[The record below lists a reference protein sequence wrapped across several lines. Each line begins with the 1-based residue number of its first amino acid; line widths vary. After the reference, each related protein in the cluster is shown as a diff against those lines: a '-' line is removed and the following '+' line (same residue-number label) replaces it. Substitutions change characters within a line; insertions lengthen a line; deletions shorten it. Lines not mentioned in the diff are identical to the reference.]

1 MTETMN
7 AYIDCLRKC
16 TEQCIVLR
24 ACEQE
29 KRRAL
34 LSGDLGRINTMLQT
48 QQAEVMKLGQLEQ
61 KRVEA
66 QAAAGFAGMT
76 GEQMLAAMH
85 ALPEEERQTVRA
97 LLTELRDLAADI
109 AVLNESAI
117 KLAKGSL
124 RMYEQAFRQGAAE
137 QRATYGPKTQ
147 SRAEFASGTSFKE
160 TI

>member
-7 AYIDCLRKC
+7 AYVDCLRKC
-16 TEQCIVLR
+16 TEQCAVLR

-34 LSGDLGRINTMLQT
+34 ISGDLSRINTMLQT
-48 QQAEVMKLGQLEQ
+48 QQAEIMKLGQLEQ
-61 KRVEA
+61 KRVDA

-76 GEQMLAAMH
+76 GEQMLAAMRST
-85 ALPEEERQTVRA
+85 PEEEQTVRT

-109 AVLNESAI
+109 AALNESAI

-124 RMYEQAFRQGAAE
+124 RMYEQAFRQGSSE

-147 SRAEFASGTSFKE
+147 SRAEFASGTSFTE
-160 TI
+160 SI